1 MPAVAE
7 EMAAVETVELE
18 TMETTPIVTTLYDL
32 ITVLN
37 EQVEPWEEDDVVID
51 VVVDL
56 CNTGNLHF
64 LRVPGNCEVV
74 CA

>member
-7 EMAAVETVELE
+7 DIAAVETVALG

-32 ITVLN
+32 IAALN
-37 EQVEPWEEDDVVID
+37 DQVDPWEENMVTAR
-51 VVVDL
+51 VVDL
-56 CNTGNLHF
+56 CKTQRLRFLHA
-64 LRVPGNCEVV
+64 PKDCEVV

>member
-32 ITVLN
+32 IAVLN
-37 EQVEPWEEDDVVID
+37 EQVEPWEEDVVID
-51 VVVDL
+51 AVVDL

>member
-7 EMAAVETVELE
+7 EMAAVETVERE

-32 ITVLN
+32 IAVLN
-37 EQVEPWEEDDVVID
+37 EQGEPWEEDVVID
-51 VVVDL
+51 AVVDL

>member
-18 TMETTPIVTTLYDL
+18 TTLYDL
-32 ITVLN
+32 IAVLN
-37 EQVEPWEEDDVVID
+37 EQAEPWEEDVVID
-51 VVVDL
+51 AVVDL

-64 LRVPGNCEVV
+64 LRVSGNCEVV